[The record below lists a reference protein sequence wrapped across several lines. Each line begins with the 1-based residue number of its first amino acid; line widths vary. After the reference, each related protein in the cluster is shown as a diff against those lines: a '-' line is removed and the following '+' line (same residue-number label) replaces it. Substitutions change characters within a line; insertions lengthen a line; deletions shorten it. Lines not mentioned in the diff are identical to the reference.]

1 MIHWLVNW
9 LRCAG
14 CLAKTP
20 IYFMYDIWRRSKKLT
35 GMVTMLSSLT
45 LFLLLWGRTWCSR
58 WGGTAGWHIKQSRQ
72 ANVDP
77 IILSILLMSAKRSQ
91 FMTLFGGKTKRTT
104 FTPPPLSDE
113 IFWNTHQMKRNCR
126 KKVQPTKVRYHPLKE
141 HLLTR
146 DCS

>member
-1 MIHWLVNW
+1 MGLLILGIRWLWYIGWSIGFGAQAVLPRHLSTLW
-9 LRCAG
+9 H
-14 CLAKTP
+14 
-20 IYFMYDIWRRSKKLT
+20 MYDIWRRSKKLT
-35 GMVTMLSSLT
+35 GMVKMLLSLT

-77 IILSILLMSAKRSQ
+77 IILSIFLMSAKRSQ
-91 FMTLFGGKTKRTT
+91 FMTLFGEKTKRTT

-126 KKVQPTKVRYHPLKE
+126 KK
-141 HLLTR
+141 
-146 DCS
+146 